1 MRGDKVSIAQPC
13 PYSEDYEFCRYER
26 YSGHP
31 EYQHCDKCSVKN
43 KNKVDAV
50 KNTIPHSVHSIKER
64 WQNFTARYKCL
75 AQGDA
80 IYIQYNDE
88 DIAVLGRPDNGF
100 GTRGKYKFIS
110 AEMDDL
116 EGIYKFLKSKGV
128 RFKKL

>member
-1 MRGDKVSIAQPC
+1 MSIAQPC
-13 PYSEDYEFCRYER
+13 PYSEDSEFCKFER
-26 YSGHP
+26 YSGQP
-31 EYQHCDKCSVKN
+31 EYQHCDKCSEKR
-43 KNKVDAV
+43 KYIERNKVDAV

-64 WQNFTARYKCL
+64 WQNYTAKYKCL

-100 GTRGKYKFIS
+100 GTRGRYKFIL

-116 EGIYKFLKSKGV
+116 EGIYKFLKSKGI